1 MRHRIIIAFG
11 TNAGI
16 DRICEAKTL
25 LRKNFTE
32 ISFSR
37 VMQTE
42 PIGKQFHGTTFYN
55 AIACCSTHIGKADD
69 IVNILKALEKE
80 SGDREELRKAGKVV
94 LDLDLLKYDNDVY
107 HKDDWSRGYIKEL
120 TQDITDISK
129 P

>member
-1 MRHRIIIAFG
+1 MIHNIIIAFG

-16 DRICEAKTL
+16 NRIREAKAL
-25 LRKNFTE
+25 LRKNFTV

-42 PIGKQFHGTTFYN
+42 PIGKQFQGTIFYN
-55 AIACCSTHIGKADD
+55 AIACCSTHIAKADN

-94 LDLDLLKYDNDVY
+94 LDLDLLKYDNVVY
-107 HKDDWSRGYIKEL
+107 HKDDWNRGYIKEL
-120 TQDITDISK
+120 TQDITEHL
-129 P
+129 